1 MSEKI
6 TISSEE
12 KIWASLSYVWVFAL
26 VALAA
31 KKDNAFIRFHANQ
44 GALLFALSLAGIIP
58 FFGQL
63 WMLVL
68 FVFSVIGLIKAYLGE
83 KWPLPLLAE
92 VAKDFGAWV
101 IKVMKI

>member
-6 TISSEE
+6 TLSSEE
-12 KIWASLSYVWVFAL
+12 KIWAALSYVWVFAL

-31 KKDNAFIRFHANQ
+31 KKDQDFIRFHANQ
-44 GALLFALSLAGIIP
+44 GALLFVLSLAGIVP
-58 FFGQL
+58 VFGQL
-63 WMLVL
+63 WVLVL
-68 FVFSVIGLIKAYLGE
+68 FIISIIGLIKAYSGE

-101 IKVMKI
+101 VKVMKV